1 MRILQLQLSR
11 SKKCNLGGF
20 CVSALFHAVL
30 FTALIHFHSEI
41 KHTGKEEI
49 IKISLGTFNPAPIP
63 PAPTPTPPAP
73 PQPKPEPVVKP
84 EPIKPKPI
92 EKPKPKKI
100 VKKKVEK
107 QPVPKPIQKPIEKQ
121 EEVVEE
127 TTAEATVEPQATSAP
142 SATNNSN
149 SSATTS
155 SNAAPTIKEFNFAT
169 SAGDERFSKIQRE
182 IYKKHKDNYPKN
194 AQKMRKQGIVEV
206 SFLLKKSG
214 AVENIKV
221 VSSSG
226 IDILDNA
233 AMKTIKLASKYFPI
247 LDEDYLIKIPMK
259 YKL

>member
-49 IKISLGTFNPAPIP
+49 TKISLGTFNPAPIP

-73 PQPKPEPVVKP
+73 PKPEPVKP
-84 EPIKPKPI
+84 EPVKPKPI

-100 VKKKVEK
+100 VKKKVQK
-107 QPVPKPIQKPIEKQ
+107 QPIPKPIQKPIEKQ
-121 EEVVEE
+121 EEVIEE
-127 TTAEATVEPQATSAP
+127 TAEPQPTAAP

-149 SSATTS
+149 SSAATS
-155 SNAAPTIKEFNFAT
+155 SNAAPVVGEFNFAT
-169 SAGDERFSKIQRE
+169 SAGDERFSKIHKA
-182 IYKKHKDNYPKN
+182 IKKNQKYPMK
-194 AQKMRKQGIVEV
+194 ARKMRKQGIVEV

-221 VSSSG
+221 VNSSG
-226 IDILDNA
+226 TDILDDA
-233 AMKTIKLASKYFPI
+233 AMKTIKLASKEFPI
-247 LDEDYLIKIPMK
+247 LEKDYLIKIPME
-259 YKL
+259 YKLR